1 MKNMRLSVHCMY
13 IFIINFMISF
23 APNLLWSS
31 SIDNNQKYFQKGII
45 QAKGISASGQSKY
58 NAIESAKIIAQKNL
72 IEQIKGIIITNTTQM
87 KNGIIISDIIQSK
100 VSGLI
105 RGAQSC
111 GQTFYKEKG
120 YAEVCM
126 EIKLN
131 GQGGVYDIIYPF
143 IQNLYPKDMVFIS
156 ENNNNNNKLIEYNG
170 LIIDIRQF
178 SEFMP
183 SLANR
188 ILDTNDRVVYD
199 PSMVSQNILIQQGH
213 AQFATNQDK
222 GKAILS
228 DFGSDNP
235 LIITPKRLK
244 NNTDIIVTIDDAET
258 IYLVNKKT
266 GMLHKARVVFVLK

>member
-1 MKNMRLSVHCMY
+1 MINLKSSLLCLY
-13 IFIINFMISF
+13 IFIVSFMINF
-23 APNLLWSS
+23 APNFLWSS
-31 SIDNNQKYFQKGII
+31 PFDNNQKYFQKGTI
-45 QAKGISASGQSKY
+45 QATGTSASGQNKFS
-58 NAIESAKIIAQKNL
+58 AIESAKIIAQKNL
-72 IEQIKGIIITNTTQM
+72 IEQIKGITITSTTQI
-87 KNGIIISDIIQSK
+87 KNGIIISDIIQTQ

-105 RGAQSC
+105 KGAKSC
-111 GQTFYKEKG
+111 GQTFYKKEG

-126 EIKLN
+126 EMKLN
-131 GQGGVYDIIYPF
+131 GQGGVYDLMYPVIQDIYS
-143 IQNLYPKDMVFIS
+143 KDIVYKS
-156 ENNNNNNKLIEYNG
+156 ENNKSKNTIIEYNG

-188 ILDTNDRVVYD
+188 ILDTNERVVFD

-213 AQFATNQDK
+213 AQFATNQGK

-244 NNTDIIVTIDDAET
+244 NNTDIIVTINDAET

-266 GMLHKARVVFVLK
+266 DMLHKARVVFVLK